1 MAVEPPTRPVPPSTK
16 TRAFLDLSLYS
27 LWSSF
32 AALHLNG
39 NKCNGARTAMTRPV
53 SRALSLS
60 LSLSLCVWRETTL
73 IYLARYR
80 FVDDADVAPYAPK

>member
-32 AALHLNG
+32 VALHLNG
-39 NKCNGARTAMTRPV
+39 NKWKGARTAM
-53 SRALSLS
+53 AA
-60 LSLSLCVWRETTL
+60 SLCVSLWRGQTRETTL